1 MKETFDYVVR
11 KFTDHFTRVRKPP
24 LMLITFGGMLLLYD
38 GIWAG
43 FPLSKLV
50 WSSGGHSLELSAD
63 APSEVFSLV
72 RAVVAILL
80 IAIGG
85 IWFAREQQKE
95 HARSAKQVA
104 IVIESRGLR
113 DEDGRSLKEAV
124 SKEVKGRVEELI
136 VDLRRFNRDGRVED
150 PEGAADEIIL
160 AHQDLRRRRAL
171 KDREDVSLIYGG
183 LTSVP
188 FTFLLGVL
196 IDDQGPVATWD
207 WDRTKEAWRRVNEQ
221 DDGHRFK
228 VTWNPPK
235 ERPEEVVVAVSSSYP
250 ILDENLARSFPGI
263 PVMRLDLEGR
273 GQDSHWSEIKQAA
286 LATQFLSA
294 LKSLEE
300 IGVKTIRLVIAAQ
313 NSLVFRLG
321 TRFERRNVPNA
332 IIYQFE
338 RNAEPPFPWGLQ
350 LPALGETKARIR
362 GNPGQLVDR

>member
-11 KFTDHFTRVRKPP
+11 KFTDHYTRVRKPP
-24 LMLITFGGMLLLYD
+24 LMLITFGGLLLLYD

-63 APSEVFSLV
+63 APSELFSLA

-85 IWFAREQQKE
+85 IWFYREQQKE
-95 HARSAKQVA
+95 HAQSARQVA

-124 SKEVKGRVEELI
+124 STEVKGRVEELL

-150 PEGAADEIIL
+150 PEGAADEIMQ

-171 KDREDVSLIYGG
+171 KDRQDVSLVYGG

-188 FTFLLGVL
+188 FTFLMGVL
-196 IDDQGPVATWD
+196 MDDQGSVATWD
-207 WDRTKEAWRRVNEQ
+207 WDRTKEAWRKVNGQ

-228 VTWNPPK
+228 VTWEPPMGQPA
-235 ERPEEVVVAVSSSYP
+235 ELVVAVSTSYP

-273 GQDSHWSEIKQAA
+273 GQDSHWSESKQAA

-294 LKSLEE
+294 LKDLEG

-338 RNAEPPFPWGLQ
+338 RNADPPFPWGLQ
-350 LPALGETKARIR
+350 LPAPGATKASIQR
-362 GNPGQLVDR
+362 NTGQLANR